1 MSANSIGNNLVLTS
15 FGESHGPAVG
25 CVLDGFPAGFK
36 VDIDKIQFQLNR
48 RRPGQ
53 SNLTTQRKEEDQFQ
67 ILSGIYEGKTL
78 GTPITLVIA
87 NKDSNPKDYDNLKN
101 NYRPGHADVLWQTKM
116 GHRDHRGG
124 GRSSARITASWVAAG
139 ALAEQFL
146 SELDEE
152 PIKITAWVQQ
162 VHHVSSDLSEKIP
175 SREDID
181 KSIVRCPNPE
191 VSLKMEEAILQAK
204 EEGDS
209 LGGSIR
215 VAIQGIK
222 AGLGSPIFRKLNAIL
237 SYYMLNINA
246 VKGIY
251 FGDDSETHKR
261 KGSENNDTWTRED
274 GEIKTLTNH
283 AGGIVGGMSSGS
295 DILFEVFFKPT
306 SSISKEQQTINS
318 MGESVSLKVDGRH
331 DPCVLPRAVPI
342 VESMCALAIMDLIL
356 DKNQPNE

>member
-1 MSANSIGNNLVLTS
+1 V
-15 FGESHGPAVG
+15 
-25 CVLDGFPAGFK
+25 
-36 VDIDKIQFQLNR
+36 
-48 RRPGQ
+48 
-53 SNLTTQRKEEDQFQ
+53 
-67 ILSGIYEGKTL
+67 
-78 GTPITLVIA
+78 
-87 NKDSNPKDYDNLKN
+87 
-101 NYRPGHADVLWQTKM
+101 
-116 GHRDHRGG
+116 
-124 GRSSARITASWVAAG
+124 
-139 ALAEQFL
+139 
-146 SELDEE
+146 
-152 PIKITAWVQQ
+152 TAWVQQ
-162 VHHVSSDLSEKIP
+162 VHNVSSNHSHKVP

-191 VSLKMEEAILQAK
+191 TSLQIEKAILQAK

-215 VAIQGIK
+215 VAIQGVK

-251 FGDDSETHKR
+251 FGEDNETHKR
-261 KGSENNDTWTRED
+261 KGSENNDTWIHED
-274 GEIKTLTNH
+274 GSVKTQTNH
-283 AGGIVGGMSSGS
+283 AGGIVGGMSCGS

-318 MGESVSLKVDGRH
+318 KGESVNLKIDGRH

-356 DKNQPNE
+356 DNN

>member
-1 MSANSIGNNLVLTS
+1 MSSNSIGKNLVLTS

-25 CVLDGFPAGFK
+25 CVLDGFPSGFK
-36 VDIDKIQFQLNR
+36 IDFEKIQSQLNR

-53 SNLTTQRKEEDQFQ
+53 SALTTQRKEDDQFE
-67 ILSGIYEGKTL
+67 ILSGIFEGKTL
-78 GTPITLVIA
+78 GTPITVVIA
-87 NKDSNPKDYDNLKN
+87 NKGSNPKDYDNLKN
-101 NYRPGHADVLWQTKM
+101 TYRPGHADVLWQTKM

-124 GRSSARITASWVAAG
+124 GRSSARITAPWVAAG

-146 SELDEE
+146 SEFKEG
-152 PIKITAWVQQ
+152 PITVTAWVQQ
-162 VHHVSSDLSEKIP
+162 VHNVSSNHSRKVP

-181 KSIVRCPNPE
+181 KSIVRCPNPGT
-191 VSLKMEEAILQAK
+191 SLQIEKAILQAK

-215 VAIQGIK
+215 VAIQGVK

-251 FGDDSETHKR
+251 FGEDNETHKR
-261 KGSENNDTWTRED
+261 KGSENNDTWIHED
-274 GEIKTLTNH
+274 GAIKTQTNH

-318 MGESVSLKVDGRH
+318 TGESVPLKVDGRH

-356 DKNQPNE
+356 DKN